1 MKLTYKDITISGPK
15 RHEKQIKEYMEYI
28 KAHYFELLDKTQKK
42 MAHYMAF
49 GTTEGY
55 KE

>member
-15 RHEKQIKEYMEYI
+15 KHEKQMIGYIEFIKD
-28 KAHYFELLDKTQKK
+28 HYVELLEKTQKK